1 MPLRRWTADLS
12 VNHQAMDEQH
22 KKLFALAEILWL
34 SSERGE
40 DHIDGVVQDLVDY
53 TYSHFAEEEALLV
66 KIGYG
71 NFKQH
76 KKKHDEI
83 FTAVDRMVEKYS
95 TVERR
100 VFVAELSEFVSEWLV
115 QHIVSEDFGY
125 SRFIAERRMRRIDD
139 ISKQIPISHVA
150 QLSGADPVERLR
162 KLKQAFDEELIS
174 KEEFDQRKAS
184 IMADF

>member
-12 VNHQAMDEQH
+12 VNHHLMDEQH

-40 DHIDGVVQDLVDY
+40 EHIDSVVQDLVDY
-53 TYSHFAEEEALLV
+53 TYTHFAEEEALLV

-76 KKKHDEI
+76 KKRHGEI
-83 FTAVDRMVEKYS
+83 FTAVDTMVEKYS
-95 TVERR
+95 AVDRR
-100 VFVAELSEFVSEWLV
+100 LFVAELSEFVSEWLV

-125 SRFIAERRMRRIDD
+125 SRFIAERRMRRIGD
-139 ISKQIPISHVA
+139 IPIEI
-150 QLSGADPVERLR
+150 QLSQVGSSSGADPLERLR
-162 KLKQAFDEELIS
+162 KLKIAFDENLIS
-174 KEEFDQRKAS
+174 KDEFDERKAS
-184 IMADF
+184 IMGEF